1 MANFQVADGL
11 ATAIYNKNKKTIC
24 NLIYPVGAIYEST
37 SNTNPSTYFGGTWK
51 QIFNGPEYRSEASQ
65 VIVPE
70 YILGDNSSKIV
81 AGAYGDGLFAGVAN
95 LLPSNDTNLGYLNVK
110 YKLSCEVSTSG
121 SNKAS
126 IYLNGTKLISDITTW
141 SGDDFRSFQL
151 SKEFSLKDIPER
163 RLSNYNGNGYE
174 IKVVTNGPGSAR
186 FYGLAIHGY
195 LKANINK
202 YIWRRTA

>member
-1 MANFQVADGL
+1 MASLHL
-11 ATAIYNKNKKTIC
+11 APEIFK
-24 NLIYPVGAIYEST
+24 LIYPVGAIYEST
-37 SNTNPSTYFGGTWK
+37 SNTDPSTLFGGTWR

-70 YILGDNSSKIV
+70 YNLGENASKVV
-81 AGAYGDGLFAGVAN
+81 AGAYGASIFAGVAN
-95 LLPSNDTNLGYLNVK
+95 LLPSNDTNLGYLDVK

-126 IYLNGTKLISDITTW
+126 IYLNNTKLISDVTTW
-141 SGDDFRSFQL
+141 SGGDFRSFQL
-151 SKEFSLKDIPER
+151 SKEFSLKDIPEK

-174 IKVVTNGPGSAR
+174 IKVVTSGSGVAR

-195 LKANINK
+195 LKANITK